1 MDRLQ
6 KTHKIIVLTS
16 YMTYKSQNMNMILLT
31 TRWVYFDVDGNGIK
45 GLKSVFRRY
54 LRSVC
59 VYGALEQ
66 AERKSDTRAEK
77 KTTSA
82 RSASVSSSS
91 SALSVDVWG
100 GLSPPV
106 TNCEFRGAKIWPK
119 TLSQFFESKGFFFV
133 NGSVYSRKCCFSK
146 SFAEVRVT
154 SKKKRDIKVAINTQF
169 I

>member
-1 MDRLQ
+1 MDG
-6 KTHKIIVLTS
+6 K
-16 YMTYKSQNMNMILLT
+16 
-31 TRWVYFDVDGNGIK
+31 GIK

-91 SALSVDVWG
+91 SALLSLWTSEWG
-100 GLSPPV
+100 YRHLPLTANIGVQKYDLKLFLNS
-106 TNCEFRGAKIWPK
+106 
-119 TLSQFFESKGFFFV
+119 FF
-133 NGSVYSRKCCFSK
+133 
-146 SFAEVRVT
+146 
-154 SKKKRDIKVAINTQF
+154 
-169 I
+169 

>member
-1 MDRLQ
+1 MDG
-6 KTHKIIVLTS
+6 K
-16 YMTYKSQNMNMILLT
+16 
-31 TRWVYFDVDGNGIK
+31 GIK

-91 SALSVDVWG
+91 SALLSLWTSEG
-100 GLSPPV
+100 GYRHLPLTANIGV
-106 TNCEFRGAKIWPK
+106 QKYDLKLFLNY
-119 TLSQFFESKGFFFV
+119 FFKL
-133 NGSVYSRKCCFSK
+133 
-146 SFAEVRVT
+146 
-154 SKKKRDIKVAINTQF
+154 
-169 I
+169 